1 MKIKKHL
8 FQSLNS
14 IFIFLLLLF
23 LVIKNGLWYQYSKKT
38 GH

>member
-8 FQSLNS
+8 FQSPTC
-14 IFIFLLLLF
+14 IFIFIFIFF
-23 LVIKNGLWYQYSKKT
+23 LVIKNRLWYQYSKKT

>member
-1 MKIKKHL
+1 MKIKKYL

-14 IFIFLLLLF
+14 MFIFLLLLL
-23 LVIKNGLWYQYSKKT
+23 LVIKNGLWYQYGKKT